1 MLKGPNNGKPVNE
14 DEDPTGFVN
23 AAVAAPTALNAG
35 PPAPTALNAGPP
47 AALAVN
53 AGPPAPTALNAGPPA
68 ALAVNAGPPAALAV
82 NAGPPAA
89 LAEIAEN
96 AENVAER
103 AKGVLNG
110 PVENRKEIINAAK
123 KVAEEAIAVVE
134 AESSNNGSN
143 NNMGHA
149 QAAIYGLPENLAAI
163 KSLAENV
170 LFVAGSLGNI
180 SKQTLKFG
188 RNRVLKPVAAAGWG
202 LLARACIGLKDG
214 VFSLFAAETLDEQ
227 VDRINAQL
235 EAARGNAADRYYA
248 RQAAIAAPPSPLPN
262 ASGTGLSSSFIS
274 SAPPPPPPPPAGST
288 TMYNSSKK
296 PPPAPPYRPPAP
308 PGSGFGFFS
317 STASGPATPGGYT
330 PSSSSNSNNNNSG
343 PRGVYPLG
351 YGPPSSGATS
361 GARFRKIEGYA
372 NINIAGQ
379 GTEGIPPHLRVGTP
393 FVPITESGARTAL
406 PASAASTRGTRNR
419 SRKELERSGVVKA
432 RLLNKSKVELLN
444 MANAYKLT
452 GYHNYTKDTLADAI
466 IQAKIERGEIQ
477 RGGTRKKS
485 HKNRNN
491 TKRRK

>member
-1 MLKGPNNGKPVNE
+1 MLKGPNNGKHVNE
-14 DEDPTGFVN
+14 DPTEFDPEP
-23 AAVAAPTALNAG
+23 AVAAPTALNA
-35 PPAPTALNAGPP
+35 APTA
-47 AALAVN
+47 ALAEN
-53 AGPPAPTALNAGPPA
+53 AAPT
-68 ALAVNAGPPAALAV
+68 AALAV

-103 AKGVLNG
+103 AKDVAERAKGVLNG
-110 PVENRKEIINAAK
+110 PVNSINRKKIINDAK

-134 AESSNNGSN
+134 AKSSNNGSN
-143 NNMGHA
+143 NNME
-149 QAAIYGLPENLAAI
+149 QAEIYGLDANLAAI
-163 KSLAENV
+163 NSLAKNV
-170 LFVAGSLGNI
+170 WFVAGSLGN
-180 SKQTLKFG
+180 FG
-188 RNRVLKPVAAAGWG
+188 RKRVLKPVAAAGWG
-202 LLARACIGLKDG
+202 LLARACIGLKNG
-214 VFSLFAAETLDEQ
+214 VISLVAAETLDEQ
-227 VDRINAQL
+227 VARINAQL
-235 EAARGNAADRYYA
+235 EAARGNAADMYYA

-296 PPPAPPYRPPAP
+296 PPPAPRPPAP

-343 PRGVYPLG
+343 LRGVYPLG
-351 YGPPSSGATS
+351 YGPPSSGAKS
-361 GARFRKIEGYA
+361 GVRLRKVDGYA
-372 NINIAGQ
+372 NIHIAKQATG
-379 GTEGIPPHLRVGTP
+379 EIPPHLRVGTP
-393 FVPITESGARTAL
+393 FIPISESGTRTAL

-432 RLLNKSKVELLN
+432 RLLNMSRVELLN

-452 GYHNYTKDTLADAI
+452 GYANYTKEKLADAI

-477 RGGTRKKS
+477 RGGTRKVS
-485 HKNRNN
+485 HKKRNN